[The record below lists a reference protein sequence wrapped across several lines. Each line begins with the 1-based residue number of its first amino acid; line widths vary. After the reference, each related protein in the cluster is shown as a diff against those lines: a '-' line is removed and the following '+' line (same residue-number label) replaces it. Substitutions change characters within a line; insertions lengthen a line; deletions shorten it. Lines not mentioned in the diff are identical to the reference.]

1 MSYSSGFLHE
11 IIVPIN
17 RKAATVGKYGV
28 DSGGIQWE
36 EGPCLHANVDYQ
48 RGKSA
53 MNAGSLDAYAVKIV
67 RMRYN
72 ATTVINERSRI
83 KYQGKV
89 YQIIPETFNA
99 NHYENTLQF
108 LMQLVV
114 NDKNGKP
121 APSNNAIS
129 GSNSSHEIGG

>member
-11 IIVPIN
+11 LIMPQN
-17 RKAATVGKYGV
+17 RKAATVGKYGI
-28 DSGGIQWE
+28 DSAGVEWE
-36 EGPCLHANVDYQ
+36 DACNHPLHANVDYQ

-67 RMRYN
+67 RMRWTN
-72 ATTVINERSRI
+72 VFNERSRI
-83 KYQGKV
+83 KYQGKT
-89 YQIIPETFNA
+89 YQIIPETWNV
-99 NHYENTLQF
+99 NHRENTLQF

-121 APSNNAIS
+121 APSP
-129 GSNSSHEIGG
+129 SSSDI

>member
-1 MSYSSGFLHE
+1 MGYSAGFLHE
-11 IIVPIN
+11 IITPLN
-17 RKAATVGKYGV
+17 RKAASMGKHGV

-53 MNAGSLDAYAVKIV
+53 MNAGSLDVYAVKIV
-67 RMRYN
+67 RMRWTN
-72 ATTVINERSRI
+72 VFNERSRI

-99 NHYENTLQF
+99 NHREDTLQF
-108 LMQLVV
+108 LMQLIV
-114 NDKNGKP
+114 NDK
-121 APSNNAIS
+121 
-129 GSNSSHEIGG
+129 

>member
-1 MSYSSGFLHE
+1 MGYSAGFLHE
-11 IIVPIN
+11 IIIPMN
-17 RKAATVGKYGV
+17 RKEAKVGKYGI
-28 DSGGIQWE
+28 DSAGIEWE

-53 MNAGSLDAYAVKIV
+53 MNAGALDAYAVKIV

-72 ATTVINERSRI
+72 ATAVINERSRI

-89 YQIIPETFNA
+89 YQIIHETFNA

-108 LMQLVV
+108 LMQLIV
-114 NDKNGKP
+114 NDK
-121 APSNNAIS
+121 
-129 GSNSSHEIGG
+129 

>member
-1 MSYSSGFLHE
+1 MSYPAGFLE
-11 IIVPIN
+11 NIIIPLN

-36 EGPCLHANVDYQ
+36 EGSPLHANVDYQ

-53 MNAGSLDAYAVKIV
+53 MNAGALDAYAVKIV
-67 RMRYN
+67 RMN
-72 ATTVINERSRI
+72 WTDKLNDRSRV
-83 KYQGKV
+83 KYDGKV
-89 YQIIPETFNA
+89 YQILPETFNP
-99 NHYENTLQF
+99 HYRKNTLQF

-121 APSNNAIS
+121 SPTPS
-129 GSNSSHEIGG
+129 SSEI

>member
-1 MSYSSGFLHE
+1 MSYSAGFLHE
-11 IIVPIN
+11 IIVPLN

-53 MNAGSLDAYAVKIV
+53 MNAGALDAYAVKIV

-72 ATTVINERSRI
+72 GTAVINERSRI

-121 APSNNAIS
+121 APTP
-129 GSNSSHEIGG
+129 SSSDI